1 MAVVLVVEDQ
11 EQVRVLAQS
20 ILDEGGHKTLSAST
34 TDEALALIQTGQQI
48 DLLFTD
54 IELSRDVEAGLVHP
68 GLELAQEAVKLRPDL
83 RVLYTTGQAVT
94 DGMKALFVEGAE
106 FLPKPYDVQG
116 LSTRIDDMIGERQR
130 FAGKR

>member
-1 MAVVLVVEDQ
+1 MAVVLVVEDD

-20 ILDEGGHKTLSAST
+20 ILDAAGHKTLSAST
-34 TDEALALIQTGQQI
+34 TDEGLALIQTAQKI
-48 DLLFTD
+48 DVLFTD

-83 RVLYTTGQAVT
+83 MVLYTTGHPVT

-106 FLPKPYDVQG
+106 FLAKPYDVQS
-116 LSTRIDDMIGERQR
+116 LSTKISTIVESP
-130 FAGKR
+130 

>member
-20 ILDEGGHKTLSAST
+20 ILDESGHNTLSAST
-34 TDEALALIQTGQQI
+34 TDEALALIQTGRQI

-54 IELSRDVEAGLVHP
+54 VELSRDVEAGLVHP

-94 DGMKALFVEGAE
+94 DGMKALFVDGAG
-106 FLPKPYDVQG
+106 FLPKPYDLQG
-116 LSTRIDDMIGERQR
+116 LSTKIDAMIGEAQ
-130 FAGKR
+130 